1 MSKNKNMSSG
11 ENHREAKALAKTSV
25 VEAVIQKMEKIS

>member
-1 MSKNKNMSSG
+1 MSSG

-25 VEAVIQKMEKIS
+25 VEAIIQKMEKIS

>member
-1 MSKNKNMSSG
+1 MSSG
-11 ENHREAKALAKTSV
+11 ENHREAQALAKTSV